1 MLMKKSVYLI
11 STIVM
16 LACSAVIV
24 GCGEDEPEKPAQTRS
39 DTTPPPDVPIAK
51 SDANVSI
58 DRDFPP
64 APVAE

>member
-1 MLMKKSVYLI
+1 MKKSVYLI
-11 STIVM
+11 SAFL
-16 LACSAVIV
+16 LATCSAVIV

-39 DTTPPPDVPIAK
+39 DTTPPPDVPIAH